1 MHLSTLL
8 LFLNPWK
15 GLCYPSFPVC
25 LVPYS
30 FIICKNYGNVAGFLK
45 KKALNELNLLVE
57 RCCLK
62 IIC

>member
-15 GLCYPSFPVC
+15 GLCYPSFSGVFGAV
-25 LVPYS
+25 LLHYLQ
-30 FIICKNYGNVAGFLK
+30 NYGNVAGFLK